1 MFSYIRRN
9 VRKFKS
15 KVVVVT
21 GGAYVIGQAIVEDFR
36 KEGAVIEVIDK
47 TTGTYFVGDIGNKE
61 TLEAFSSYVLGC
73 IAILII
79 SLIMLYL

>member
-9 VRKFKS
+9 VGKLKN

-21 GGAYVIGQAIVEDFR
+21 GGAHVIGQAIVEDFR

-47 TTGTYFVGDIGNKE
+47 TTG
-61 TLEAFSSYVLGC
+61 L
-73 IAILII
+73 ILWGI
-79 SLIMLYL
+79 

>member
-1 MFSYIRRN
+1 M
-9 VRKFKS
+9 
-15 KVVVVT
+15 VVVT
-21 GGAYVIGQAIVEDFR
+21 GGAHVIGQAIVEDFR

-61 TLEAFSSYVLGC
+61 TLEAFSSYVLGF
-73 IAILII
+73 IDILII